1 MKGKAM
7 ASVAVLLVVLLT
19 LQEYGVFN
27 ATFFNYY
34 DPYPTNEKGELIIY
48 YRGFIDAVGT

>member
-1 MKGKAM
+1 MKGKAL

-34 DPYPTNEKGELIIY
+34 DPYPANEKGELIIY